1 MHRQIRN
8 NQAGFTLIELVVVIV
23 ILGILAATALPKF
36 IDVSGD
42 ARKAATQGVA
52 AALGSGSNLNYS
64 VSLAK
69 GQVQG
74 KALASA
80 TQSATTVIDTSNG
93 CTNGIAAQLVQTGV
107 SFDDAAAGAYKISGP
122 GTAFSKVGD
131 ALTCTVTNN
140 DDTTQTATF
149 VLLATK

>member
-74 KALASA
+74 LALGSA
-80 TQSATTVIDTSNG
+80 KQSATTVIDTSDG
-93 CTNGIAAQLVQTGV
+93 CTNGVAAQLVQTGV
-107 SFDDAAAGAYKISGP
+107 SFSGSGAGTYGVSGT
-122 GTAFSKVGD
+122 GTFSKVGD